1 MINYPIIQQKVR
13 DELEEICGDSL
24 PSLAHQPRHLNYKIK
39 IPVLLTKYLIKSN
52 KDCPIL
58 KLF

>member
-24 PSLAHQPRHLNYKIK
+24 PSLAHQQRQA
-39 IPVLLTKYLIKSN
+39 
-52 KDCPIL
+52 
-58 KLF
+58 FE